1 MDPGRASTRYRE
13 LIIMDL
19 CYMPIEQSG
28 LAALTGLADFLA
40 LPALH
45 PLSTYGLA
53 RTISIFFTTILL
65 SDRLIFLVRQC
76 EQVFH

>member
-45 PLSTYGLA
+45 P
-53 RTISIFFTTILL
+53 FQPM
-65 SDRLIFLVRQC
+65 V
-76 EQVFH
+76 